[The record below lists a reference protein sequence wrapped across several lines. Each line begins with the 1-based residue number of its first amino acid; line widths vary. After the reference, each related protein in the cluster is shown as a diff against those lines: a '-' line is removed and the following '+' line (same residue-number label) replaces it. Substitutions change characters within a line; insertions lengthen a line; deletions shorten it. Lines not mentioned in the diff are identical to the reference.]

1 LGNHM
6 SYTKHHKKQSKERI
20 LESASQL
27 FCRFGYEKVSI
38 SQVMKLARM
47 THGAFYAHFD
57 SKEALYKTSL
67 VNVLKRNKTNR
78 LAKSP
83 FSINHLMELANN
95 LSNLRTTPAQG
106 GPSPENILFNEI
118 GNDSDE
124 IKSVYETSY
133 LSILKLLETRIMALK
148 KLKQLPNVQTAEHV
162 KETSRVILA
171 TMVGAVAIAKSIQSD
186 EERQL
191 LLLSAQNQIL
201 SLLGDKSYTERFAAP
216 IV

>member
-1 LGNHM
+1 M

-27 FCRFGYEKVSI
+27 FCQFGYQKVSI

-47 THGAFYAHFD
+47 THGAFYAHFE

-67 VNVLKRNKTNR
+67 VNVLQQNRTNR

-83 FSINHLMELANN
+83 FSINHLMELVNN
-95 LSNLRTTPAQG
+95 LSNLRTMPTRG
-106 GPSPENILFNEI
+106 KPSPENILFNEI

-124 IKSVYETSY
+124 IKDVYEKSY
-133 LSILKLLETRIMALK
+133 HSILKLLETRIKALR
-148 KLKQLPNVQTAEHV
+148 KLRQVPNVRSSEGV

-201 SLLGDKSYTERFAAP
+201 SLLGDSNHMEQYATP

>member
-1 LGNHM
+1 M

-27 FCRFGYEKVSI
+27 FCQFGYDKVSI

-47 THGAFYAHFD
+47 THGAFYAHFE

-67 VNVLKRNKTNR
+67 VNVLQRNRTNR

-83 FSINHLMELANN
+83 FSINHLMALVNN
-95 LSNLRTTPAQG
+95 LSNLRACPTNG
-106 GPSPENILFNEI
+106 SSPSPENILFNEI
-118 GNDSDE
+118 GNESAE
-124 IKSVYETSY
+124 IKGVYEKSY
-133 LSILKLLETRIMALK
+133 HSILKLLETRIRALR
-148 KLKQLPNVQTAEHV
+148 KLHQVPNVKSPESV

-201 SLLGDKSYTERFAAP
+201 TLLGGNHHVERYATP
-216 IV
+216 IA

>member
-1 LGNHM
+1 M

-27 FCRFGYEKVSI
+27 FCQFGYEKVSI

-47 THGAFYAHFD
+47 THGAFYAHFE

-67 VNVLKRNKTNR
+67 VNVLQRNQSKR

-83 FSINHLMELANN
+83 FSINHLMELVNN
-95 LSNLRTTPAQG
+95 LSNLRTKPTRDR
-106 GPSPENILFNEI
+106 PSPENILFNEI

-124 IKSVYETSY
+124 IKGMYEKSY
-133 LSILKLLETRIMALK
+133 HSILKLLETRIKALR
-148 KLKQLPNVQTAEHV
+148 KLKQVPNVKSAEHV

-201 SLLGDKSYTERFAAP
+201 SLLGGTHHMEQYATP
-216 IV
+216 IA

>member
-1 LGNHM
+1 M

-27 FCRFGYEKVSI
+27 FCQFGYDKVSI

-47 THGAFYAHFD
+47 THGAFYAHFE

-67 VNVLKRNKTNR
+67 VNVLQRNRTNR

-83 FSINHLMELANN
+83 FSINHLMALVNN
-95 LSNLRTTPAQG
+95 LCNLSTRSTKG
-106 GPSPENILFNEI
+106 DPSPESILFNEI
-118 GNDSDE
+118 GNESTE
-124 IKSVYETSY
+124 IKSMYEKSY
-133 LSILKLLETRIMALK
+133 HSILKLLETRIRALR
-148 KLKQLPNVQTAEHV
+148 KLKQLPNVKSPESV

-171 TMVGAVAIAKSIQSD
+171 TMVGAVAIAKSIQND

-191 LLLSAQNQIL
+191 LLISAQNQIL
-201 SLLGDKSYTERFAAP
+201 NLLGGSTHMKQYATP